1 MNLDSLKDLLLFL
14 NFTQHQSVFTKEFT
28 SGDHSLS
35 IDFDKKEIIYPEDA
49 GLKSMNVKPVIF
61 PVTKI
66 LWCLNVY
73 TVYSKKAINLST

>member
-35 IDFDKKEIIYPEDA
+35 IDFDKKEEE
-49 GLKSMNVKPVIF
+49 LEKF
-61 PVTKI
+61 RTKELTEI
-66 LWCLNVY
+66 RGR
-73 TVYSKKAINLST
+73 AQQDEGQ